1 MGGDLEIKDALDRA
15 QRFDVERGVVGP
27 QYPQRQFRQ
36 SAAQWNVV
44 GIQREQNSALGM
56 LETVG
61 KESEPTVPTLFDKN
75 WQNRFGI
82 DYPGVRHEP
91 EGVRRGIGGVE
102 DVKELLDSRA
112 EIGRFQRSQRQM
124 PRGGGIP
131 APAPR

>member
-1 MGGDLEIKDALDRA
+1 MPCVMLNSKWAATLRLRTRLTARSGSMSS
-15 QRFDVERGVVGP
+15 VGSWV
-27 QYPQRQFRQ
+27 RSIRSQ

-91 EGVRRGIGGVE
+91 EGVRRGIGRYE
-102 DVKELLDSRA
+102 NAWFE
-112 EIGRFQRSQRQM
+112 
-124 PRGGGIP
+124 
-131 APAPR
+131 